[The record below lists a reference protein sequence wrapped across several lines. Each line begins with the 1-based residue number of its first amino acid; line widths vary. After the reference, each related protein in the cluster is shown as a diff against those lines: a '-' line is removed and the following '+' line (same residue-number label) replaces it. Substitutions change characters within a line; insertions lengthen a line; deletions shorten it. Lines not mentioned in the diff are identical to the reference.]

1 MVGVVRDFNLL
12 LKEDSLLAVSWS
24 RKVVLCTC
32 LPSAG
37 VDDDDPALLCTSET
51 GLPGFLNTLSEYW
64 LVVELEMFLG

>member
-1 MVGVVRDFNLL
+1 MRDFNLL

-32 LPSAG
+32 TCLASAG

-51 GLPGFLNTLSEYW
+51 GLPGFLNTISEFW
-64 LVVELEMFLG
+64 LVVELKLFLG